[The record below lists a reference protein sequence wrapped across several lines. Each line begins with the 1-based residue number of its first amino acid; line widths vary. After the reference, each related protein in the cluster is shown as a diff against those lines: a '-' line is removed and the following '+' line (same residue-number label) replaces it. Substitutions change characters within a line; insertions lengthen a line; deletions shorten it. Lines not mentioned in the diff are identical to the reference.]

1 MKKIIFFITLCF
13 ILCMNIE
20 TTLAQNNNLQF
31 NRVIL
36 VNSLQTVPAGKVWKV
51 ESVLSSSDLAL
62 CPSGLGCAGTGL
74 TSTFFSV
81 IINGITVI
89 MGSRQVSF
97 GSNGQS
103 SNGDLTALPIWL
115 PEGTTLNKGTNTAF
129 ISVIEYNLVP

>member
-1 MKKIIFFITLCF
+1 MKKIIFFIILCF

-36 VNSLQTVPAGKVWKV
+36 VNSLQTVPTGKVWKV
-51 ESVLSSSDLAL
+51 ESVLSTSDLVIRCTNYCSVNFSILINGVNIIMASSDY
-62 CPSGLGCAGTGL
+62 SYN
-74 TSTFFSV
+74 SNS
-81 IINGITVI
+81 ND
-89 MGSRQVSF
+89 SR
-97 GSNGQS
+97 NI
-103 SNGDLTALPIWL
+103 TALPIWL